1 MYVFL
6 SLFSSLCLYILDN
19 YLTRYI
25 QTPSPLIIG
34 KNPAWTERTNHLTWG
49 KIPLYYELLISYIL
63 LPATNTPTTDSEK
76 TQVLHGFEKT
86 TEAIIRFLY
95 SAEDSM
101 NICADYTWPSVAIGV
116 EVFKKGLYELKKRNV
131 KSRFVTDITKDNIKY
146 CKELMQISELRH
158 LDGVK
163 GNFAVSEK
171 GYTASAT
178 MQEASLLQQV
188 IYSNVRSILDQ
199 QQYVFETLW
208 SKAKPAE
215 QKIRE
220 IEEGIELGEK
230 TEIIQSP
237 KKILE
242 LFINMIKSAKSEIL
256 LLLPTINAF
265 LREERI
271 GAIELLKESAAEHNV
286 NVRIITP
293 SNDDIEKTLQ
303 NIASVAVR
311 KEQQENQKK
320 EKGFEVQR
328 SNIQFKETAM
338 TTVTILVVDKRE
350 SLVME
355 KTDDSKENFIEAI
368 GLSTYSTSEP
378 TVMSYLS
385 IFEGLWRQAKLYE
398 ELREANERLQIHD
411 KMQREFINI
420 ASHEMKTPTQ
430 AILGTSGLLQY
441 YPERKD
447 ELIGIIQRNA
457 KRLQTL
463 IANILDVTRIE
474 SQTLILNKE
483 RFNIRDV
490 ISSLIEDHKDRTKN
504 SNIELINKNNNNNNP
519 IFVEADKDRI
529 IQVLSNL
536 LSNAIKF
543 TDQGKISINLFEK
556 NDDNKKEDGRKEV
569 IVSVTDTGSGIDSEI
584 FTRLFSKFASKSY
597 QGTGLGLFICKSI
610 IQAHGGRI
618 WAENNN
624 ISEDKSGGATITF
637 SLPAAS
643 DINTADGDN

>member
-1 MYVFL
+1 
-6 SLFSSLCLYILDN
+6 
-19 YLTRYI
+19 
-25 QTPSPLIIG
+25 
-34 KNPAWTERTNHLTWG
+34 
-49 KIPLYYELLISYIL
+49 
-63 LPATNTPTTDSEK
+63 LPATNTPAVDSEK
-76 TQVLHGFEKT
+76 TQVLHGIEKT
-86 TEAIIRFLY
+86 TEVIIRFLY
-95 SAEDSM
+95 SAEDYM
-101 NICADYTWPSVAIGV
+101 NICADYTWPSVAMGV
-116 EVFKKGLYELKKRNV
+116 EVFKKGFYELKKRNV

-146 CKELMQISELRH
+146 CKEIMQISELRH

-163 GNFAVSEK
+163 GNFAISEK

-178 MQEASLLQQV
+178 MQEAALLQQV
-188 IYSNVRSILDQ
+188 IYSNVKSILDQ

-220 IEEGIELGEK
+220 IEEGVDLGE

-242 LFINMIKSAKSEIL
+242 LFLNMIKSAKSEIL
-256 LLLPTINAF
+256 LMLPTINAF

-271 GAIELLKESAAEHNV
+271 GAIELLKKSVAEHNV

-293 SNDDIEKTLQ
+293 SNDDVEKILQ

-311 KEQQENQKK
+311 REQQENQKK

-338 TTVTILVVDKRE
+338 TTVTILIVDKRE

-355 KTDDSKENFIEAI
+355 KTDDSKENFIKAI

-385 IFEGLWRQAKLYE
+385 IFESLWRQAKLYE
-398 ELREANERLQIHD
+398 ELREANEQLQIHD

-490 ISSLIEDHKDRTKN
+490 ISSLIEDHKDRTKKN
-504 SNIELINKNNNNNNP
+504 SNIELINKNNNNNDP
-519 IFVEADKDRI
+519 IIVEADKDRI

-556 NDDNKKEDGRKEV
+556 NDDNNHKEDGRRKEV
-569 IVSVTDTGSGIDSEI
+569 IVSVTDTGSGINSEI

-597 QGTGLGLFICKSI
+597 QGIGLGLFICKSI
-610 IQAHGGRI
+610 IEAHGGRI
-618 WAENNN
+618 WAENNDV
-624 ISEDKSGGATITF
+624 SEDKSGGATITF
-637 SLPAAS
+637 SLPADS
-643 DINTADGDN
+643 DINTTDGDN

>member
-1 MYVFL
+1 
-6 SLFSSLCLYILDN
+6 
-19 YLTRYI
+19 
-25 QTPSPLIIG
+25 
-34 KNPAWTERTNHLTWG
+34 
-49 KIPLYYELLISYIL
+49 
-63 LPATNTPTTDSEK
+63 LPATNTPTIDSEK

-101 NICADYTWPSVAIGV
+101 NICADYTWPSVAMDV
-116 EVFKKGLYELKKRNV
+116 EVFKKGFYELKKRNV

-158 LDGVK
+158 LDGIK
-163 GNFAVSEK
+163 GNFGISEK
-171 GYTASAT
+171 GYMASAT
-178 MQEASLLQQV
+178 MQQASLLQQV

-220 IEEGIELGEK
+220 IEEGIDLGE

-271 GAIELLKESAAEHNV
+271 GAIELLKESAAENNV

-385 IFEGLWRQAKLYE
+385 IFEGLWRQTKLYE

-447 ELIGIIQRNA
+447 ELIGVIQRNA

-483 RFNIRDV
+483 RFNIYDV

-543 TDQGKISINLFEK
+543 TNQGKISINLFEK
-556 NDDNKKEDGRKEV
+556 NDDNHEEDGKRKEV
-569 IVSVTDTGSGIDSEI
+569 IVSVTDTGSGINSEI
-584 FTRLFSKFASKSY
+584 LPRLFSKFASKSY

-610 IQAHGGRI
+610 IEAHGGRI
-618 WAENNN
+618 WAENNDV
-624 ISEDKSGGATITF
+624 SEDKSGGATVTF

-643 DINTADGDN
+643 DINIADGDN

>member
-1 MYVFL
+1 M
-6 SLFSSLCLYILDN
+6 
-19 YLTRYI
+19 
-25 QTPSPLIIG
+25 
-34 KNPAWTERTNHLTWG
+34 
-49 KIPLYYELLISYIL
+49 
-63 LPATNTPTTDSEK
+63 PATNTPTSDSEK

-86 TEAIIRFLY
+86 TEVIIKFLY

-101 NICADYTWPSVAIGV
+101 NICADYTWPSVAMGV

-163 GNFAVSEK
+163 GNFSISEK

-178 MQEASLLQQV
+178 LQEAALLQQV
-188 IYSNVRSILDQ
+188 IYSNVRAILDQ

-220 IEEGIELGEK
+220 IEEGIDLGE
-230 TEIIQSP
+230 TAIIQNP

-256 LLLPTINAF
+256 LMLPTINAF

-271 GAIELLKESAAEHNV
+271 GAIELLKKSAAEHDV
-286 NVRIITP
+286 NARIITP
-293 SNDDIEKTLQ
+293 SNDDVEKILQ
-303 NIASVAVR
+303 NNTVSVAVR
-311 KEQQENQKK
+311 KEQQINQKK

-355 KTDDSKENFIEAI
+355 KTDDSKETFIEAI
-368 GLSTYSTSEP
+368 GLSTYSNSEP

-474 SQTLILNKE
+474 SQTLKLNKE

-556 NDDNKKEDGRKEV
+556 NDDNNEENGGGRKEV
-569 IVSVTDTGSGIDSEI
+569 IVSVNDTGSGINSEI
-584 FTRLFSKFASKSY
+584 FPRLFSKFASKSY

-610 IQAHGGRI
+610 IEAHGGRI
-618 WAENNN
+618 WAENNDV
-624 ISEDKSGGATITF
+624 SEDKSGGATITF
-637 SLPAAS
+637 SLPAAT
-643 DINTADGDN
+643 DINTANGDN

>member
-1 MYVFL
+1 
-6 SLFSSLCLYILDN
+6 
-19 YLTRYI
+19 
-25 QTPSPLIIG
+25 
-34 KNPAWTERTNHLTWG
+34 
-49 KIPLYYELLISYIL
+49 
-63 LPATNTPTTDSEK
+63 LPATNTPTIDSEK

-86 TEAIIRFLY
+86 TEVIIRFLY

-101 NICADYTWPSVAIGV
+101 NICADYTWPSVAMGV
-116 EVFKKGLYELKKRNV
+116 EVFKKGFYELKKRNV

-158 LDGVK
+158 LEGVK
-163 GNFAVSEK
+163 GNFAISEK

-178 MQEASLLQQV
+178 MQEAALLQQV

-220 IEEGIELGEK
+220 IEEGVDLGE

-242 LFINMIKSAKSEIL
+242 LFLNMIKSAKSEIL
-256 LLLPTINAF
+256 LMLPTINAF
-265 LREERI
+265 LREECI
-271 GAIELLKESAAEHNV
+271 GAIELLKKSVAEHNV

-293 SNDDIEKTLQ
+293 TNDDVEKILQ

-311 KEQQENQKK
+311 REQQQNQKK
-320 EKGFEVQR
+320 EIGFEVQR
-328 SNIQFKETAM
+328 SNIQFQETAM
-338 TTVTILVVDKRE
+338 STVTILVVDKRE

-355 KTDDSKENFIEAI
+355 KTDDSKENFIEAM

-556 NDDNKKEDGRKEV
+556 NDDNNEEDGRKEV
-569 IVSVTDTGSGIDSEI
+569 IVSVTDTGSGINREI

-618 WAENNN
+618 WAENNDVR
-624 ISEDKSGGATITF
+624 EDKSGGATITF

-643 DINTADGDN
+643 DINTTDGDN